1 LDCSAFSIADA
12 TLTGNDP
19 QFRHSPPMSLVNF
32 RVISEYGEDDR
43 LALCAM
49 TIKFVNVEERMIP
62 GSISETAMPRVLI
75 HILRIHSNPESRIVN

>member
-1 LDCSAFSIADA
+1 LDCSAVSIADA

-19 QFRHSPPMSLVNF
+19 NSGIPPMSLVNF

-43 LALCAM
+43 FALCAM
-49 TIKFVNVEERMIP
+49 TIKFVIVEERMIP
-62 GSISETAMPRVLI
+62 GSISEIAIPRVLI